1 MNWGEAFAVKV
12 EIESTGSAYVCKENA
27 LASGIGFG
35 IVRLGTLGYGTHHTE
50 GKCFVDE
57 VCYAPCLA

>member
-12 EIESTGSAYVCKENA
+12 EIESTGSVHVCKENT
-27 LASGIGFG
+27 LASGASFG
-35 IVRLGTLGYGTHHTE
+35 IVRRGTLGYGAHHTE
-50 GKCFVDE
+50 GECFFDE